1 MKQSRAT
8 ARYAKSLLEISEEKG
23 LVDDAYN
30 DMLFVRS
37 VCVLNKDFSNLL
49 KTPIVKTDLKISIIN
64 EIFHNKVNPLTL
76 SFLILITKK
85 KREGL
90 LSAITS
96 SFIALYKNK
105 KNIKE
110 VTITTAVSLDQEL
123 RQEVLRYVKGTSNS
137 NIELIEKVDPRL
149 VGGAVIRMDDKQL
162 DTSISSKLKSLKQE
176 FSKNLYIQN
185 Y

>member
-8 ARYAKSLLEISEEKG
+8 IRYAKSLLEISEAKD
-23 LVDDAYN
+23 LVDEAYN
-30 DMLFVRS
+30 DMLFVSSACR
-37 VCVLNKDFSNLL
+37 LNKDFSNLL
-49 KTPIVKTDLKISIIN
+49 KTPIVKTDLKIRIIN
-64 EIFHNKVNPLTL
+64 EIFQHTVNPLAL

-90 LSAITS
+90 LSAIAS
-96 SFIALYKNK
+96 SFIALYKDK

-123 RQEVLRYVKGTSNS
+123 REEVLRYVKREKNS
-137 NIELIEKVDPRL
+137 NIELIEKVDPSL

-162 DTSISSKLKSLKQE
+162 DTSISSKIKSLKQE

>member
-37 VCVLNKDFSNLL
+37 ACVLNKDFSNLL

-64 EIFHNKVNPLTL
+64 EIFQNKVNPLTL

-90 LSAITS
+90 L
-96 SFIALYKNK
+96 
-105 KNIKE
+105 
-110 VTITTAVSLDQEL
+110 
-123 RQEVLRYVKGTSNS
+123 
-137 NIELIEKVDPRL
+137 
-149 VGGAVIRMDDKQL
+149 
-162 DTSISSKLKSLKQE
+162 
-176 FSKNLYIQN
+176 
-185 Y
+185 